1 MQRSQSCSCPLA
13 SSDDPACGGVLRVAG
28 GVVAVAERG
37 PGGGVEERER
47 PPEGSIE
54 GGMDLLKRQDGG
66 GLQRLFFGI
75 AKKHAELK
83 RKARRRGP
91 GRNMANMRLM
101 GYHAPS
107 WSQAARLG
115 AS

>member
-54 GGMDLLKRQDGG
+54 GGMDLLKRRDAVCNV
-66 GLQRLFFGI
+66 LFFGI

-91 GRNMANMRLM
+91 GRDMGKMRLM

>member
-54 GGMDLLKRQDGG
+54 GGMDLLSAGTEEVCNVYF
-66 GLQRLFFGI
+66 L
-75 AKKHAELK
+75 ELPK
-83 RKARRRGP
+83 SMQ
-91 GRNMANMRLM
+91 N
-101 GYHAPS
+101 
-107 WSQAARLG
+107 
-115 AS
+115 

>member
-1 MQRSQSCSCPLA
+1 MQRSQSCSCLPA
-13 SSDDPACGGVLRVAG
+13 GSDDPACGGVLRVAG

-66 GLQRLFFGI
+66 GLQRLFFGGPK
-75 AKKHAELK
+75 ACRLKKKGAPPRSRAQHGQYA
-83 RKARRRGP
+83 P
-91 GRNMANMRLM
+91 GKLP
-101 GYHAPS
+101 APA

>member
-83 RKARRRGP
+83 ERRAAAVPGATWPKCAR
-91 GRNMANMRLM
+91 
-101 GYHAPS
+101 
-107 WSQAARLG
+107 
-115 AS
+115 

>member
-37 PGGGVEERER
+37 PDGGVEERER

-54 GGMDLLKRQDGG
+54 GGMDLLKCRTEEVCNVCFLEGQKAC
-66 GLQRLFFGI
+66 RL
-75 AKKHAELK
+75 KKKGAPP
-83 RKARRRGP
+83 RSRAR
-91 GRNMANMRLM
+91 
-101 GYHAPS
+101 
-107 WSQAARLG
+107 
-115 AS
+115 

>member
-54 GGMDLLKRQDGG
+54 GGMDLLKRWEEAVCT
-66 GLQRLFFGI
+66 QRVYRQSGPYRICDFCGAYPGCILVCSECAGS
-75 AKKHAELK
+75 HAVVSSSED
-83 RKARRRGP
+83 
-91 GRNMANMRLM
+91 
-101 GYHAPS
+101 PS
-107 WSQAARLG
+107 
-115 AS
+115 